1 VSPDVLD
8 FERLKPNEITYP
20 GYHELAYLH
29 PSRFTP
35 DPSVLRELG
44 LLENENFFILRFG
57 AFKAHHDVGVIGLSI
72 EQKRMLV
79 NFLSEYGRVIITTER
94 DIDEEFLS
102 YQMKVSPEKIH
113 SLMAYAKI
121 LIGDSQTMC
130 SEAAVLGVPSMRC
143 NSFAGRVSY
152 LEEQEK
158 KYELVYS
165 FLPSEFEKLFE
176 KVKEWVED
184 PELKTKWMTRRKTML
199 KDKIDVTSFFKKM
212 IYQFMEKGDVK
223 KSDFDFNQFKG

>member
-1 VSPDVLD
+1 
-8 FERLKPNEITYP
+8 
-20 GYHELAYLH
+20 
-29 PSRFTP
+29 
-35 DPSVLRELG
+35 
-44 LLENENFFILRFG
+44 
-57 AFKAHHDVGVIGLSI
+57 
-72 EQKRMLV
+72 MLV

-184 PELKTKWMTRRKTML
+184 PELKTKWMMRRQNML

-212 IYQFMEKGDVK
+212 IYQFIEKGDVK